1 MRSADIC
8 RHVREGGSDGRG
20 ALQQCQKLKPG
31 ACSAIQHGCT
41 SRLSDRPEL
50 MSGGAGASCGSGLH
64 RLRSPL
70 PTIRS
75 ASAFAREC
83 EPAGS
88 FRSAQAFVGSSFG
101 SSARSTAAA
110 SISSF
115 VRLSSFNRWRSAE
128 RRQVQVCRNPPS
140 HLLNDSAVAPSER
153 EAASS
158 VLADGG
164 RGTAVSRERFP
175 RASPKRDSKEDLF
188 SRFQTVFG
196 NVVAAPRIRSVSRA
210 GVRGAMMYIQ
220 LECTGT

>member
-1 MRSADIC
+1 MRAVPLLPARKGEGYDRAQANNSDRADFGQMRSADIC

-128 RRQVQVCRNPPS
+128 KAGPGVQEPSIAPAERQRCRT
-140 HLLNDSAVAPSER
+140 E
-153 EAASS
+153 
-158 VLADGG
+158 
-164 RGTAVSRERFP
+164 
-175 RASPKRDSKEDLF
+175 
-188 SRFQTVFG
+188 
-196 NVVAAPRIRSVSRA
+196 RA
-210 GVRGAMMYIQ
+210 GGSVQTCWLMAGAERRRFRVSAS
-220 LECTGT
+220 LEPRR